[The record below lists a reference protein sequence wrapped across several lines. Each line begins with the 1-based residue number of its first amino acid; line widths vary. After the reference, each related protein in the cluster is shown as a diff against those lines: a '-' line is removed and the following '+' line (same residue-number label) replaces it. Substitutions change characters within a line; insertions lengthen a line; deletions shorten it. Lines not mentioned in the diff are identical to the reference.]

1 MLVRHELLPFC
12 LLHVARSGRNSIS
25 GAASFAIS
33 PRPRDHSCERPIGAP
48 QSVLPV
54 PQTTLFPAHDKHSD
68 SAGFPGRRA
77 RGLSKPGGQARVP
90 GPALC
95 ARWRIRISG
104 AVGPGPRSAASG
116 VPRCQCVGARRES
129 QQAQPGL
136 GKKGKVGARVQRS
149 STIICATPMGTP
161 RQDLQRGRSP
171 GRADC
176 AGSLSCPAQPSN
188 LQNQQNLV
196 PTPSRGLASLRG
208 RSTAERRCEQ
218 HRALRRAAGCAVSLW
233 RADARTMGRR
243 SGGSCTPTFGSMHTS
258 QQDLRHCVVAQ
269 RCPAPSVRV
278 LLETGG
284 ARGLAR
290 QYRRTAARWRRL
302 HRCAQQTG
310 LRSGG
315 PHHTPTRQSRR
326 PSPPSKRTKA
336 SYPRPRSG
344 PVTASSALRRPDSVS
359 LQAAHTGSGPPARA
373 QNGRAREHRFP
384 APRAAFQHASPPRS
398 SPSSVPSSP
407 AAAPRRP
414 RGVVPVGYSSTAPDN
429 RELGSFCTARYS
441 GVQIGWRSRIFCR
454 QGEGRFKIQ
463 FSQKLPEIWYQ
474 ISRKAINRPAD
485 LSVHGTTNTVAG

>member
-54 PQTTLFPAHDKHSD
+54 PQTTLFPAHDKHSG

-243 SGGSCTPTFGSMHTS
+243 SGGGCTPTFGSMHSS

-290 QYRRTAARWRRL
+290 QYRSTAARWRRL

-359 LQAAHTGSGPPARA
+359 LQAAHTGSGPPRA
-373 QNGRAREHRFP
+373 SAERARKR
-384 APRAAFQHASPPRS
+384 APLSSAESSVSARVASPLFSIIGPIIARRRAPQAPWCGPGRVLEY
-398 SPSSVPSSP
+398 SP
-407 AAAPRRP
+407 
-414 RGVVPVGYSSTAPDN
+414 
-429 RELGSFCTARYS
+429 
-441 GVQIGWRSRIFCR
+441 
-454 QGEGRFKIQ
+454 
-463 FSQKLPEIWYQ
+463 
-474 ISRKAINRPAD
+474 
-485 LSVHGTTNTVAG
+485 